1 MWLVLKVH
9 IQPADSCWS
18 LGERRSC
25 HTGSEER
32 ECQTPAQFFQRA
44 QISKLRVCMY
54 VHMCK
59 TLSCVYPYVHT
70 WLIHMLC
77 ICLKIWSC

>member
-1 MWLVLKVH
+1 MKKKKNICMWLVFKVH

-32 ECQTPAQFFQRA
+32 ECQTPAQFFRRA
-44 QISKLRVCMY
+44 QTSNLRVH
-54 VHMCK
+54 VG
-59 TLSCVYPYVHT
+59 SCVQKPLV
-70 WLIHMLC
+70 C
-77 ICLKIWSC
+77 